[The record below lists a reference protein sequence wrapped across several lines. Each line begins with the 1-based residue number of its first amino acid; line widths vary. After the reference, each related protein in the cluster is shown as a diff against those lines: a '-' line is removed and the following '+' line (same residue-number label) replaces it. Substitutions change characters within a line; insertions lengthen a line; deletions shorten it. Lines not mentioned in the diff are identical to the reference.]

1 MMDLEDQLKQLF
13 PDHITTNTK
22 DPLPKEEPIAIQEDP
37 LVCKYEK
44 RHGKVITIIEN
55 YQGPLKNLKE
65 LTKELKKTLSVG
77 GTVKHNAIILQGDYR
92 DDIMTILK
100 NKGFYVKRVG
110 G

>member
-1 MMDLEDQLKQLF
+1 MDLEDQLKQLF
-13 PDHITTNTK
+13 PDHITTNTT
-22 DPLPKEEPIAIQEDP
+22 DPLPKEEPIAIQEVP

-44 RHGKVITIIEN
+44 RNGKVITIIEN

-92 DDIMTILK
+92 DVIMTILK

>member
-1 MMDLEDQLKQLF
+1 MDLKDQLKQLF
-13 PDHITTNTK
+13 PDHITTNTTDSFSK
-22 DPLPKEEPIAIQEDP
+22 KEPVIIQKEPLI
-37 LVCKYEK
+37 CKYEK

-55 YQGPLKNLKE
+55 HQGPPNKLKE

-77 GTVKHNAIILQGDYR
+77 GSVKRSTIILQGDYR
-92 DDIMTILK
+92 DDIMAILK